1 MSEQNP
7 YGRPF
12 NSEPYPPS
20 PPPQQPVMYP
30 PPRPQP
36 PLSPADERLWAMLSY
51 LLAIIAGFLAPLII
65 YLVYRD
71 RSAFVREVS
80 RRALNLELTAL
91 VVSLALYVCWIPM
104 FVFLVAASPVGFL
117 MMVAWFIVI
126 VGWSIVVIYWI
137 VMGSVRANEGQ
148 VYEPPF
154 VINFVKN

>member
-12 NSEPYPPS
+12 NDQPYPPS
-20 PPPQQPVMYP
+20 TPTPTYYAPAPQ
-30 PPRPQP
+30 QP
-36 PLSPADERLWAMLSY
+36 PLSPSDERLWAMLSY
-51 LLAIIAGFLAPLII
+51 ALAIVAGFLAPLII

-104 FVFLVAASPVGFL
+104 FVFLIAASPVGFL
-117 MMVAWFIVI
+117 MMIAWFVVI
-126 VGWSIVVIYWI
+126 IGWSIVVIYWV
-137 VMGSVRANEGQ
+137 VMGSIRANEGQ
-148 VYEPPF
+148 IYQPPF